1 MKLEEAAIAVWVVL
15 FMIVSAPA
23 EAECIDPT
31 QCFCSLVPEQCEM
44 LVTAE
49 VMAFEEMIASLQVVG
64 EPHHDPEGI
73 LQDGQLI
80 EGLKYSRI
88 ELAPGN
94 VGLFRIHPPGA
105 CVIYEP
111 NDFYIA
117 SFVLESSGKY
127 FCETRSEFSGARKD
141 QLLAAILSGTC
152 YESVLELMDIKNYCE
167 GESGCCYQTMA
178 SVDSV
183 MILAVLG
190 LVLVPRGN
198 RRSRGRTKKDNPQ

>member
-1 MKLEEAAIAVWVVL
+1 MKLEKASIVVWIVL
-15 FMIVSAPA
+15 CMIVPVPA

-49 VMAFEEMIASLQVVG
+49 VIVVDGTYASLKVVG

-80 EGLKYSRI
+80 EGLKYSRS

-105 CVIYEP
+105 CVISEP
-111 NDFYIA
+111 NSFYIA
-117 SFVLESSGKY
+117 SLVVESSGKY
-127 FCETRSEFSGARKD
+127 LCETYPGFSGATKD
-141 QLLAAILSGTC
+141 QLLAAILSGKC
-152 YESVLELMDIKNYCE
+152 YEAVFELMDIKNYCE

-178 SVDSV
+178 SIDSA
-183 MILAVLG
+183 MILALLG

-198 RRSRGRTKKDNPQ
+198 RRSRSS